1 MVGYFK
7 QDSRCFELGFRVAGT
22 QLGNLV
28 WPWVYCM
35 RVRVRSVNWP
45 PLLAVSNAQK
55 YHLLE
60 WPCCPHSRST
70 AIKYS
75 HCADY
80 RLTQGTVWS
89 WCRPQLW
96 KRESND
102 TNGLSFHGLIENMT
116 GIFIIIFF
124 LCPFVTS
131 WFLMLFTIYYILLQ
145 SHTDNTFTYT
155 NTFIPQECITYY
167 IVKLRKIYIS
177 NNCWYFYL
185 SHDQKFTTF
194 FFIISTK

>member
-1 MVGYFK
+1 
-7 QDSRCFELGFRVAGT
+7 
-22 QLGNLV
+22 
-28 WPWVYCM
+28 M

-102 TNGLSFHGLIENMT
+102 TNGLSFHGLIGNMT
-116 GIFIIIFF
+116 GIFIRIFF
-124 LCPFVTS
+124 PLS
-131 WFLMLFTIYYILLQ
+131 LSYLLILNAIHNRLHSLTI
-145 SHTDNTFTYT
+145 TYT

-167 IVKLRKIYIS
+167 IVKLRIIYIS

-185 SHDQKFTTF
+185 SHDQKFPKK